1 MEKLVSVALLITV
14 FFVWGCGSSQE
25 KTTSSESVSSWEFE
39 IVDSIAIPIMESLRI
54 LAIHPDQELF
64 LSEISN
70 ENSPLVLVNG
80 EGKIIQKFEVPR
92 DSPSAFGLYS
102 TGAIFSGDSMLIQG
116 QRGLF
121 FYDLAFNF
129 ITNLPKPYPSSGSM
143 IYNGSPHLQSA
154 STHKGKSLI
163 SFSGS
168 PQNELPSITRGFYES
183 YNTFD
188 LITVET
194 KEFFPILPFHPS
206 SKYKKSGKAF
216 SMISAEFS
224 TKGSALSYVYREDTM
239 LYDVDLLDP
248 KLEIAATSIPFDY
261 FLVKPGFEFG
271 EKEDFLRPQSR
282 WGIIISLQKVEN
294 LDLITYTSGVELE
307 NLPAR
312 DLPISEFYTTLDKLN
327 PIKWI
332 VRNSDKRFSQP
343 KHFPKKFNPGLVDQ
357 KNRIWALQNHSIL
370 DHEPEHQILY
380 QLKLVEK

>member
-1 MEKLVSVALLITV
+1 MKIQLFDFLVFCVIL
-14 FFVWGCGSSQE
+14 GSCSE
-25 KTTSSESVSSWEFE
+25 KTERITDSLDYELE

-64 LSEISN
+64 LFEISN
-70 ENSPLVLVNG
+70 ENSPLVLVDG
-80 EGKIIQKFEVPR
+80 DGKVVQKFDVPR
-92 DSPSAFGLYS
+92 DSPNAFGLYS
-102 TGAIFSGDSMLIQG
+102 TGAIFIGDTMVIQS

-121 FYDLAFNF
+121 FYDLEFNF
-129 ITNLPKPYPSSGSM
+129 INNLLKPYPSSGAM

-154 STHKGKSLI
+154 TTHKGKSLI

-168 PQNELPSITRGFYES
+168 PQNELPSITREFYDS

-194 KEFFPILPFHPS
+194 KEFSPILPFHPS
-206 SKYKKSGKAF
+206 SKYQKSGKAF
-216 SMISAEFS
+216 SMISTEFS
-224 TKGSALSYVYREDTM
+224 TKESRLSYVYREDTM

-248 KLEIAATSIPFDY
+248 KLEIAATSIPFDH
-261 FLVKPGFEFG
+261 FHVKPGFEFG
-271 EKEDFLRPQSR
+271 EKEDFLKPQSL
-282 WGIIISLQKVEN
+282 WGIIISLQKVGD

-312 DLPISEFYTTLDKLN
+312 ELPRSDFYASLAKLN

-332 VRNSDKRFSQP
+332 VRNSDKRFSEA
-343 KHFPKKFNPGLVDQ
+343 KHFPRKFNPGQVDQ

-370 DHEPEHQILY
+370 DHEPDHQILY
-380 QLKLVEK
+380 QLKLVQK